1 VLVEGHLKHRI
12 IALIAFI
19 LVVVVALSVLTFFN
33 QNSKPID
40 FYVGVEYAYG
50 DQVSEV
56 KALVDKVKDYTNLF
70 VIGSVSLTFNE
81 AALTEACDYIYDSK
95 LSFIVQFT
103 GFPMYNYST
112 TQWMLN
118 ARATYGDK
126 FIGIYRYDEPG
137 GNQLDRG
144 QFMLIK
150 DTTNYVQT
158 AQSYVGNLT
167 YFSDYYLDYAP
178 KMFTADY
185 GLYWFDYQS
194 NYTCIF
200 AEFVGNQSRDRHIA
214 LCRGAADAFGKDWG
228 VIVTWKYDQFPYL
241 EDGGELFND
250 LVLAY
255 KAGAKSAIV
264 FSYPQIMTYGTLNND
279 HFEALEK
286 FWSIL
291 QNDPASLGSSS
302 PHVAYI
308 VPSDYGFGFR
318 ASNDTIWGL
327 FPSDNLSAKIF
338 DDVNFLLAKYD
349 TNLDILYDGDQADSI
364 LMCYDQVYLWNQTIS

>member
-1 VLVEGHLKHRI
+1 
-12 IALIAFI
+12 
-19 LVVVVALSVLTFFN
+19 
-33 QNSKPID
+33 
-40 FYVGVEYAYG
+40 
-50 DQVSEV
+50 
-56 KALVDKVKDYTNLF
+56 
-70 VIGSVSLTFNE
+70 
-81 AALTEACDYIYDSK
+81 
-95 LSFIVQFT
+95 
-103 GFPMYNYST
+103 
-112 TQWMLN
+112 
-118 ARATYGDK
+118 
-126 FIGIYRYDEPG
+126 
-137 GNQLDRG
+137 
-144 QFMLIK
+144 
-150 DTTNYVQT
+150 
-158 AQSYVGNLT
+158 
-167 YFSDYYLDYAP
+167 
-178 KMFTADY
+178 
-185 GLYWFDYQS
+185 
-194 NYTCIF
+194 
-200 AEFVGNQSRDRHIA
+200 
-214 LCRGAADAFGKDWG
+214 
-228 VIVTWKYDQFPYL
+228 
-241 EDGGELFND
+241 LFND

>member
-1 VLVEGHLKHRI
+1 MKHRV
-12 IALIAFI
+12 IALIAFV
-19 LVVVVALSVLTFFN
+19 LVVLIVFSIFTFFN
-33 QNSKPID
+33 QNSKPVD

-50 DQVSEV
+50 NQVSEV
-56 KALVDKVKDYTNLF
+56 KALVDKVKDYTNLL

-118 ARATYGDK
+118 AKASYGDK

-144 QFMLIK
+144 QFMLIN

-167 YFSDYYLDYAP
+167 YFSDYYLNYAP

-228 VIVTWKYDQFPYL
+228 VIVTWKYDQRPYL

-250 LVLAY
+250 LVLGY
-255 KAGAKSAIV
+255 KAGAKYAIV

-286 FWSIL
+286 FWNIL
-291 QNDPASLGSSS
+291 QSDPASLGSSS

-327 FPSDNLSAKIF
+327 FPPDNLSAKIF
-338 DDVNFLLAKYD
+338 EDVNFLLAKYD
-349 TNLDILYDGDQADSI
+349 TNLDILYDGAQADAV

>member
-167 YFSDYYLDYAP
+167 YFSDYYLERCLQLITVCIGLITNPTTPVSSQNLWEIKAGIGILLYAEEQL
-178 KMFTADY
+178 MLLAR
-185 GLYWFDYQS
+185 
-194 NYTCIF
+194 I
-200 AEFVGNQSRDRHIA
+200 
-214 LCRGAADAFGKDWG
+214 
-228 VIVTWKYDQFPYL
+228 
-241 EDGGELFND
+241 GEL
-250 LVLAY
+250 
-255 KAGAKSAIV
+255 
-264 FSYPQIMTYGTLNND
+264 
-279 HFEALEK
+279 
-286 FWSIL
+286 
-291 QNDPASLGSSS
+291 SLHGNM
-302 PHVAYI
+302 I
-308 VPSDYGFGFR
+308 
-318 ASNDTIWGL
+318 
-327 FPSDNLSAKIF
+327 
-338 DDVNFLLAKYD
+338 NFL
-349 TNLDILYDGDQADSI
+349 ILKTAGNC
-364 LMCYDQVYLWNQTIS
+364 LMIWY